1 MNIPLAFLSS
11 TLSSTSIETRFRNI
25 PLVLIRVFC
34 LEMIN
39 NGKGNDTN
47 VTPKRDSKRTSA
59 EYIRAMTTPSAIH
72 DNDVASPETPS
83 PPYNVRRSST
93 SLGFLASPL
102 HPRAEAVLS
111 SNGLSSSHENAFII
125 PQSPSVKSRL
135 LPPATPK
142 SRNAEVFL
150 SPSPKLK
157 SPSIYKENGKPIREI
172 SNGLKARL
180 NYALVKLQNGWVDKT
195 LPELENELG
204 NGKKHKNEDGDDVT
218 PSEQGTQLKS
228 SSYSNQYATDEGEAF
243 QNESSAIDDMEE
255 GNNGNSAHLAFLR
268 ALSSPKKKLKQETS
282 ATSPLQW
289 TRQKKSEPAKR
300 QKDAPSEVEAIE
312 TLMSL
317 SSPQRPR
324 GSNQEFSLPVPPIR
338 PNFSG
343 SVVSTSSS
351 SSSLSKSAQ
360 KSDLTTISGIPS
372 RPMAV
377 PIMQKQPSESSSD
390 SLDKSFFVKSSN
402 QLHYD
407 QQQTDIETDV
417 ECSENE

>member
-1 MNIPLAFLSS
+1 
-11 TLSSTSIETRFRNI
+11 
-25 PLVLIRVFC
+25 
-34 LEMIN
+34 MIN

-47 VTPKRDSKRTSA
+47 ITPKRDSKRTST
-59 EYIRAMTTPSAIH
+59 EYIRAMTTPSGIH

-83 PPYNVRRSST
+83 PPYNARRSST

-111 SNGLSSSHENAFII
+111 NNGISSSHENAFII

-180 NYALVKLQNGWVDKT
+180 NYALVKLQNGWVDRT

-204 NGKKHKNEDGDDVT
+204 NGKKHKNDGEEVT
-218 PSEQGTQLKS
+218 PSELDARVKG
-228 SSYSNQYATDEGEAF
+228 SSYSNQYATNEGEVA
-243 QNESSAIDDMEE
+243 QNESAAIDDMEE
-255 GNNGNSAHLAFLR
+255 GNNNNSAHLAFLR
-268 ALSSPKKKLKQETS
+268 ALSSPKKKIKQEVS
-282 ATSPLQW
+282 PTSPLQW
-289 TRQKKSEPAKR
+289 SRQKKSEPTTR
-300 QKDAPSEVEAIE
+300 EKDQPSEVEAIE

-324 GSNQEFSLPVPPIR
+324 ASNQEFSLPVPPIR
-338 PNFSG
+338 PNFSA
-343 SVVSTSSS
+343 SAISTSSS
-351 SSSLSKSAQ
+351 SSSLSAQ
-360 KSDLTTISGIPS
+360 KSDLKTISGISS

-377 PIMQKQPSESSSD
+377 PIMQKQQSESSSD